1 MKNVKKLLGL
11 IIVLALIITPFTAFA
26 ANITIDDG
34 GSEDAV
40 YSAYKLMSAEND
52 GDAIIYT
59 VNPKYSEALKTTSG
73 QASDDEVIKYISGLN
88 DVQLREFADKVFLA
102 IKDEAA
108 DYTSQDKKFE
118 NVDKGYYLIAET
130 TVGSDKNGGEAT
142 LVILNTAK
150 DEDLTVKTKEST
162 VTVEKKVKD
171 QKPAETEATWKD
183 GAAYNINDDVPFKL
197 TGTLSENIGSY
208 KTYKYE
214 FQDEL
219 SSGLSFNE
227 ESVKVTIDG
236 TEITGGYNVTHNAG
250 KLNITFENLKAV
262 TPTVELTKDSKVV
275 VEYTAKLN
283 DQAVIGEAGNPNKV
297 KLVFSNNPY
306 GDGEGETPEDKV
318 IVFTFQLD
326 VNKVDGKN
334 NPLEGAGFTL
344 YRVTDQG
351 EVKVGEEIKGGTTFN
366 FKGLD
371 EGKYI
376 IKETTVPTG
385 YNKAEDLEFTVS
397 AVYDEEAADPKLKK
411 LIVDP
416 ADSITVN
423 LSEGKLSTNF
433 VNMAG
438 EELPSTGG
446 VGRTLIYVLGTI
458 FVVFAGVQLVVRKK
472 INK

>member
-1 MKNVKKLLGL
+1 MKNLKKLMSFV
-11 IIVLALIITPFTAFA
+11 IVMALVFMPLTAFA
-26 ANITIDDG
+26 ADITIDDG
-34 GSEDAV
+34 ASEGAV
-40 YSAYKLMSAEND
+40 YSAFKLMSAEND

-59 VNPKYSEALKTTSG
+59 VNPKYSEALKTASG
-73 QASDDEVIKYISGLN
+73 KATDDEVIEYISGLN
-88 DVQLREFADKVFLA
+88 DVQLREFADKVFLS
-102 IKDEAA
+102 IKDQAA
-108 DYTSQDKKFE
+108 DYTSQDKKFT

-171 QKPAETEATWKD
+171 QKPAEAEATWKD

-219 SSGLSFNE
+219 STGLSFNE
-227 ESVKVTIDG
+227 GSVKVTIDG
-236 TEITGGYNVTHNAG
+236 TEITDGYTVTHNAG
-250 KLNITFENLKAV
+250 KLNITFDNLKAV
-262 TPTVELTKDSKVV
+262 TPAVELTKDSKVV

-283 DQAVIGEAGNPNKV
+283 DNAVIGQAGNPNKV

-344 YRVTDQG
+344 YRVVDGQ
-351 EVKVGEEIKGGTTFN
+351 EVAVGEEVKGGTRFS

-371 EGKYI
+371 EGKYV

-385 YNKAEDLEFTVS
+385 YNKAADLEFTVS
-397 AVYDEEAADPKLKK
+397 AVYDELADDPKLTK
-411 LIVDP
+411 LTVDP
-416 ADSITVN
+416 ADNFTVT
-423 LSEGKLSTNF
+423 LAEGKLATDI

-446 VGRTLIYVLGTI
+446 LGRTLIYALGTV
-458 FVVFAGVQLVVRKK
+458 FVVLAGVQLVARKK
-472 INK
+472 TNK

>member
-11 IIVLALIITPFTAFA
+11 ILALALIITPFTAFA
-26 ANITIDDG
+26 ADITIDDG
-34 GSEDAV
+34 ASEGAV

-59 VNPKYSEALKTTSG
+59 VNPKYSEALKTASG
-73 QASDDEVIKYISGLN
+73 QASDDEVINYISGLN

-108 DYTSQDKKFE
+108 DYTSQDKKFTG
-118 NVDKGYYLIAET
+118 VDKGYYLIAET
-130 TVGSDKNGGEAT
+130 TVGTSDGEEAT

-150 DEDLTVKTKEST
+150 DDDITVKTKEST

-171 QKPAETEATWKD
+171 QKPAEAEATWKD

-197 TGTLSENIGSY
+197 TGTISENIGSY

-219 SSGLSFNE
+219 STGLSFNE
-227 ESVKVTIDG
+227 GSVKVTIDG
-236 TEITGGYNVTHNAG
+236 TEITDGYAVTNNAG
-250 KLNITFENLKAV
+250 KLNITFDDLKKV
-262 TPTVELTKDSKVV
+262 TPAVELTKDSKVV

-283 DQAVIGEAGNPNKV
+283 DQAVIGQAGNPNKV

-318 IVFTFQLD
+318 IVFTFQLE

-351 EVKVGEEIKGGTTFN
+351 EVAVGEEVKGATTFN

-397 AVYDEEAADPKLKK
+397 AVYDEEAADPKLTE
-411 LIVDP
+411 LTVDP
-416 ADSITVN
+416 ADSITVT
-423 LSEGKLSTNF
+423 LSEGKLSTDV

-446 VGRTLIYVLGTI
+446 VGRTMIYLFGAL

-472 INK
+472 TNM

>member
-1 MKNVKKLLGL
+1 MKNVRKILGL
-11 IIVLALIITPFTAFA
+11 ILILALVITPFTAFA

-34 GSEDAV
+34 ASEGAV
-40 YSAYKLMSAEND
+40 YSAYKLMTAEND

-59 VNPKYSEALKTTSG
+59 VNPKYSEALKTASG
-73 QASDDEVIKYISGLN
+73 KTTDDEVIDYISGLN

-102 IKDEAA
+102 IKNEAA
-108 DYTSQDKKFE
+108 DYTSQDKKFAD
-118 NVDKGYYLIAET
+118 VDKGYYLIAET
-130 TVGSDKNGGEAT
+130 TVGTSKGEEAT

-150 DEDLTVKTKEST
+150 GDDLTVKTKEST

-171 QKPAETEATWKD
+171 QKPGEAEATWKD

-197 TGTLSENIGSY
+197 TGSLSENIGSY

-219 SSGLSFNE
+219 STGLTFNDG
-227 ESVKVTIDG
+227 SVKVTIDG
-236 TEITGGYNVTHNAG
+236 TEITGGYKVTHNAG
-250 KLNITFENLKAV
+250 KLNITFDDLKAV
-262 TPTVELTKDSKVV
+262 TPKVELTKDSKVV

-283 DQAVIGEAGNPNKV
+283 DQAVIGQTGNPNKV

-306 GDGEGETPEDKV
+306 GDGQGETPEDRV

-334 NPLEGAGFTL
+334 NPLAGAGFTL
-344 YRVTDQG
+344 YRVTEAG
-351 EVKVGEEIKGGTTFN
+351 EVAVGQELKGVTTFN

-371 EGKYI
+371 EGKYV

-385 YNKAEDLEFTVS
+385 YNKAADLTFTVS
-397 AVYDEEAADPKLKK
+397 AVYDENSADPKLTELK
-411 LIVDP
+411 VDP
-416 ADSITVN
+416 ADKITVT
-423 LSEGKLSTNF
+423 LADGKLATDF

-446 VGRTLIYVLGTI
+446 VGRTMIYLLGAVL
-458 FVVFAGVQLVVRKK
+458 VVLAGVQLVVRKK
-472 INK
+472 TNK

>member
-1 MKNVKKLLGL
+1 MKNVKKFLGL
-11 IIVLALIITPFTAFA
+11 ILVLALVVTPFTAFA

-34 GSEDAV
+34 ASEGAV
-40 YSAYKLMSAEND
+40 YSAYKLMSAENN

-59 VNPKYSEALKTTSG
+59 VNTKYSEALKTASG

-108 DYTSQDKKFE
+108 DYTSQDKKFTG
-118 NVDKGYYLIAET
+118 VDKGYYLIAET
-130 TVGSDKNGGEAT
+130 TIGTADGEEAT

-150 DEDLTVKTKEST
+150 DDDITVKTKEST

-183 GAAYNINDDVPFKL
+183 GAAYNIKDDVPFKL
-197 TGTLSENIGSY
+197 TGTISENIGAY

-219 SSGLSFNE
+219 SAGLTFNE
-227 ESVKVTIDG
+227 GSVKVTIDG
-236 TEITGGYNVTHNAG
+236 TEITDGYAVTNNDG
-250 KLNITFENLKAV
+250 KLNITFDDLKKV
-262 TPTVELTKDSKVV
+262 TPEVELTKDSKVV

-283 DQAVIGEAGNPNKV
+283 DAAVIGQAGNPNKV

-326 VNKVDGKN
+326 VNKVDGNKK
-334 NPLEGAGFTL
+334 PLEGAGFTL
-344 YRVTDQG
+344 YRVTEAG
-351 EVKVGEEIKGGTTFN
+351 EVAVGEEVKGGTTFN

-385 YNKAEDLEFTVS
+385 YNKADDLEFTVS
-397 AVYDEEAADPKLKK
+397 AVYDEEAADPKLTE
-411 LIVDP
+411 LTVDP
-416 ADSITVN
+416 ADKITVT

-446 VGRTLIYVLGTI
+446 VGRTMIYLLGAVL
-458 FVVFAGVQLVVRKK
+458 VVLAGVQLVVRKK
-472 INK
+472 TNK